1 MKNAVTE
8 KKATSNI
15 KRKSDS
21 INNTLRHM
29 LNNILKKLVFKQI
42 NTFIGQ
48 NLNCKFIAYQKI
60 LWGGL

>member
-15 KRKSDS
+15 IRKSDS
-21 INNTLRHM
+21 INNTLRHT

-42 NTFIGQ
+42 NTFIWQ
-48 NLNCKFIAYQKI
+48 NSNCKFIEYQKI
-60 LWGGL
+60 LGRGL